1 MYHTV
6 FYGKHKYAP
15 IFQFLIFFY
24 FLLVMNAVFQN
35 IHVPILNK
43 KNYFNQIFAFHFLG
57 LHNGITVVLSSF
69 VTETDGQ
76 RNCETF
82 CRDAYSLKP
91 ELNSGIKE
99 AHARLIPHV
108 KMYLKEVQKLFSN
121 QMMQMF

>member
-1 MYHTV
+1 M
-6 FYGKHKYAP
+6 
-15 IFQFLIFFY
+15 
-24 FLLVMNAVFQN
+24 
-35 IHVPILNK
+35 
-43 KNYFNQIFAFHFLG
+43 
-57 LHNGITVVLSSF
+57 
-69 VTETDGQ
+69 
-76 RNCETF
+76 F